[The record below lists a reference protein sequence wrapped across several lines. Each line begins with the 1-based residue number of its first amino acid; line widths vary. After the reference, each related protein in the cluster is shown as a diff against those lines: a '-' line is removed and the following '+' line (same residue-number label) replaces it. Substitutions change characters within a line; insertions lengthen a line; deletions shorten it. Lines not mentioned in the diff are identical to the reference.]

1 MSGLGRE
8 KLLGLRASGVE
19 GGVLAIGSQPV
30 DVLAYVVVGSVI
42 SSVTVHPEQWLGAVA
57 VAVHDGSCRGG
68 LEERWSD
75 LVVGVASPQ
84 IQAPRHIALA
94 LMLCFPIVMQTWIE
108 NSVCLRLE

>member
-8 KLLGLRASGVE
+8 KLLGFCASCVE
-19 GGVLAIGSQPV
+19 VGVLAIGSQPV
-30 DVLAYVVVGSVI
+30 DVLVYVIVGSAI
-42 SSVTVHPEQWLGAVA
+42 SSLTVGLEEWLGAA
-57 VAVHDGSCRGG
+57 AVHDGSCRRGV
-68 LEERWSD
+68 EERWSE

-108 NSVCLRLE
+108 NSYVSGWSE